1 MDLNRTKD
9 GNISIKRSLA
19 ETDMTRT
26 EAIQK
31 LRTLQAER
39 DRRSHMVE
47 ELKDDQL
54 KKHSLCKQI
63 ETEQY
68 HATEK
73 IRDLENQISA
83 LNHANMADNGQ
94 IEDIRRVTDKLTFE
108 RDEL

>member
-1 MDLNRTKD
+1 
-9 GNISIKRSLA
+9 
-19 ETDMTRT
+19 
-26 EAIQK
+26 
-31 LRTLQAER
+31 
-39 DRRSHMVE
+39 MVE

-54 KKHSLCKQI
+54 KKHSFCKQI

-73 IRDLENQISA
+73 IRDFENQISA